1 MIDLLFLLPILA
13 SIALVLG
20 ATRSETIGRILAEST
35 RSFLKMLGAIVL
47 LCIALQA
54 VLYVVPLFY

>member
-1 MIDLLFLLPILA
+1 MIELLFLLPILA

-20 ATRSETIGRILAEST
+20 TTRSESLRRILTESS
-35 RSFLKMLGAIVL
+35 RSFLKMLGAIIL

-54 VLYVVPLFY
+54 VLYVVPIFY